1 MVFESQRPQRNR
13 RTEIYRKV
21 GWEKEVSVP
30 VPVSVQKKSVEESMD
45 LGKGFIQI
53 KRNGNRV

>member
-21 GWEKEVSVP
+21 GWEKEVSMP
-30 VPVSVQKKSVEESMD
+30 VPVQKKSVEESMD